1 MVIMKKVERIKDR
14 SLITPFLNNKRGLE
28 KYLLFQ
34 SIFFLLFFFVLPL
47 KASGP
52 VENLGFLYGY
62 KDDDKDGVNDLYF
75 DKNGDGVNDLNNN
88 DKLIDVMFEDEDEDG
103 INDIFAD
110 EDGDGVNDKIVY
122 SNYLPVIDRDLNFVN
137 DITGHRYKKGF
148 YDGLSYG
155 KVIEEMGI
163 IIEEFIDVNK
173 DNMDDRVERS
183 MKEFKNDERFFD
195 EDGDGINDERESK
208 NIVDVKYRKIN
219 VKPHYGRGKR

>member
-1 MVIMKKVERIKDR
+1 MIMKKMERIKDR
-14 SLITPFLNNKRGLE
+14 SLITPFLNDKRRLE

-34 SIFFLLFFFVLPL
+34 SIFFLLFYFVLPL
-47 KASGP
+47 NASGP
-52 VENLGFLYGY
+52 VENSGFVYGY

-75 DKNGDGVNDLNNN
+75 DKNGDGVSDLNA
-88 DKLIDVMFEDEDEDG
+88 DKLIDIIFEDEDDDG
-103 INDIFAD
+103 INDIFTD
-110 EDGDGVNDKIVY
+110 EDGDGINDKIVF

-137 DITGHRYKKGF
+137 DITGHKYKKGF

-163 IIEEFIDVNK
+163 IIEEFRDINK

-183 MKEFKNDERFFD
+183 IREFKNDERFSD

-208 NIVDVKYRKIN
+208 NIVDIKYRKIN
-219 VKPHYGRGKR
+219 VKPYSERGKR